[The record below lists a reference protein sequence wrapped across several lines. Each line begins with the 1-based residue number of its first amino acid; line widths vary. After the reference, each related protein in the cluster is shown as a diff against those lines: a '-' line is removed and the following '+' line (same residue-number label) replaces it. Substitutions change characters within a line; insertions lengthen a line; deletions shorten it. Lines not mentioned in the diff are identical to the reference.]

1 MDNSK
6 IPSTIIECGFLSNE
20 EECALLQSDDYQ
32 NRLAWGIYTGVIDFL
47 NSI

>member
-1 MDNSK
+1 MDNSL

-20 EECALLQSDDYQ
+20 VECKLLQEDDYQ
-32 NRLAWGIYTGVIDFL
+32 SKLAWGIYTGIIDFL